1 MKRLVLSIIVLCGF
15 ALSLSAQGIVFR
27 EGNWKEMLALAKKEN
42 KLVFV
47 DNYTSWCGPCKK
59 MVKEIF
65 PLKEAGDFYNAN
77 FICYKVD
84 CEKGEGVE
92 IAKTYQI
99 HSFPTYLF
107 VSGDGKL
114 FYRSG
119 GYMELEKF
127 LEEGQI
133 ALAEFADK
141 RTIEEWDALY
151 ARKKKNA
158 AFVKEYMAKRNRAKL
173 DNADIM
179 DQYVTIAKEKDLMT
193 TEFMQELLGYDMKL
207 NAGGACA
214 DFIFKNWDKIREMT
228 GQDEKRMAELLKMSM
243 TYYSYNR
250 AVEEKNKERFESY
263 VKADGFLSEK
273 LGMNPAHEEIKS
285 RSRFNAALNE
295 TAQFEEL
302 AEQHAAVLF
311 AEEPGVLKRDK
322 EAYLASLKE
331 MASDPSAWANM
342 APEQLA
348 FMLQFAAINESTGL
362 AFAFRD
368 LAANVARLSD
378 KPELLNKA
386 MTWAME
392 AIVLFDNF
400 TNYETLAEVLFKMGY
415 KKEALWQM
423 EKALAVMPA
432 GNDAIAKRIH
442 DKLNHIKNNQ

>member
-59 MVKEIF
+59 MVNEIF

-119 GYMELEKF
+119 GYMDLEKF
-127 LEEGQI
+127 LEEGKI

-158 AFVKEYMAKRNRAKL
+158 AFVKEYIAKRNRAKL

-250 AVEEKNKERFESY
+250 AVEEKSKERFESY

>member
-1 MKRLVLSIIVLCGF
+1 MKMITLAILLCGF
-15 ALSLSAQGIVFR
+15 GMSLFGQGILFR
-27 EGNWKEMLALAKKEN
+27 EGSWKEMLALAKKEN

-65 PLKEAGDFYNAN
+65 PLKEAGDFYNAH

-127 LEEGQI
+127 LEEGKI

-151 ARKKKNA
+151 ARKKNNA
-158 AFVKEYMAKRNRAKL
+158 AFVKEYMAKRSRAKL

-193 TEFMQELLGYDMKL
+193 AEFMQGLLGYDMKL

-214 DFIFKNWDKIREMT
+214 DFILKNWDKIREVT
-228 GQDEKRMAELLKMSM
+228 GQEEKRMAELLKMSM
-243 TYYSYNR
+243 AHYSYQR
-250 AVEEKNKERFESY
+250 AVEEKNEACFEDY
-263 VKADGFLSEK
+263 VKIDAFLSEK
-273 LGMNPAHEEIKS
+273 LGLNPAHEEIKL
-285 RSRFNAALNE
+285 RSRFYAALKR
-295 TAQFEEL
+295 TVQFEEL
-302 AEQHAAVLF
+302 AEKHAAVLF
-311 AEEPGVLKRDK
+311 DEEPGVLRRDK
-322 EAYLASLKE
+322 EAYLVSLKE
-331 MASDPSAWANM
+331 MASDPSALKNM

-348 FMLQFAAINESTGL
+348 FMLQFVAINESSGL

-368 LAANVARLSD
+368 LAADVARLSD